1 MLPCTGKNGGAARAV
16 QPGFRGTHRV
26 LKQDV
31 PDSQPP
37 MGDGV
42 AETLGEKETAL
53 SSNV

>member
-16 QPGFRGTHRV
+16 QPGFRVTQRV

-42 AETLGEKETAL
+42 AKTLGEKETAL